1 MNKKMIHL
9 VPQSEHDSALQN
21 MGDRLESK
29 MNSAFQEFETMIN
42 NMMQKTEK
50 RIDKFD
56 EQLKNVFFP
65 EAATACKASQ
75 ANDRRPVC
83 WFVVRS

>member
-1 MNKKMIHL
+1 MIHL

-56 EQLKNVFFP
+56 EQLKKV
-65 EAATACKASQ
+65 EADTYWKIKDYGKLLEA
-75 ANDRRPVC
+75 RPTLHYVK
-83 WFVVRS
+83 